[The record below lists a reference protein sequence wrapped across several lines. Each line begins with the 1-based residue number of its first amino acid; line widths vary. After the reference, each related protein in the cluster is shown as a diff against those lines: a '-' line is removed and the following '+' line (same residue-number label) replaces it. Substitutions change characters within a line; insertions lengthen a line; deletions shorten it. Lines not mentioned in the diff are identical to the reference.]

1 MKKLRQLLFG
11 IGRRF
16 SEDKV
21 TVYGAQASFFL
32 MVSLGPFLIALAAM
46 LQFFI
51 PSDRLDTLKIYLNIL
66 PASIMN
72 LINLGI
78 NDIFTTSAPS
88 IISISVI
95 LALWSASK
103 GLLSL
108 ERCLHAIYQINERRN
123 YLFLRLRAVFYT
135 IFFLTAIV
143 FALGFLVFGNTIQ
156 SLLAGFFPILDRIS
170 TLIIALRAL
179 LSIVIFIFAFT
190 IIYKMLS
197 GARRKF
203 IDILPGVLFST
214 VGWMIFSVLYAYY
227 ISNFSNYTVL
237 YGTLGAM
244 TLFML
249 WIYFC
254 ILILLIGA
262 EFNIFLEDHHSFFR
276 SSSTAKDS

>member
-1 MKKLRQLLFG
+1 MKKLRQLIFG

-51 PSDRLDTLKIYLNIL
+51 PADRLDTLKDYLNIM

-108 ERCLHAIYQINERRN
+108 ERCLHAIYQIEERRN

-135 IFFLTAIV
+135 VLFLIAIV

-179 LSIVIFIFAFT
+179 LSIVIFVFAFT

-276 SSSTAKDS
+276 SSSKD